1 MLANFL
7 IGLREGLEAS
17 LIVGILIAFA
27 VRSNRRPV
35 IPVIWGGVA
44 AAIALSAATG
54 AFLLFGLGEAGEEF
68 EPILSGALSVL
79 AAGLITWMVFWMAK
93 TARNLKSSL
102 EGNLENSFGRNSF
115 AVALV
120 AFFAVA
126 REGVETALFMWAS
139 VKASGESVAATAVV
153 ILGILVATGLGWLF
167 YRGALS
173 LNLRVFFQWTGAAL
187 ILVAAGILAYGI
199 HEFQE
204 VGLLPETVVV
214 YDASAIL
221 GKDTIVG
228 SLLYGLFSYRA
239 NPTVLEIMVWFAYVV
254 PVMTTF
260 VRGHILARR
269 TSPATA

>member
-27 VRSNRRPV
+27 VRSDRRSV
-35 IPVIWGGVA
+35 IPAIWSGVA

-54 AFLLFGLGEAGEEF
+54 AVLMYGLGEAGDAI
-68 EPILSGALSVL
+68 EPILSGALSIL
-79 AAGLITWMVFWMAK
+79 AAVLITWMVFWMAK
-93 TARNLKSSL
+93 TARNLKGSL
-102 EGNLENSFGRNSF
+102 EGSLENSFGRSGF

-139 VKASGESVAATAVV
+139 VKASGETIAALTVL
-153 ILGILVATGLGWLF
+153 IIGILVATGLGWLF
-167 YRGALS
+167 YRGALT

-204 VGLLPETVVV
+204 VGFLPETFVV
-214 YDASAIL
+214 YDASAWL
-221 GKDTIVG
+221 GHETIIG
-228 SLLYGLFSYRA
+228 SLLYGLFSYRP
-239 NPTVLEIMVWFAYVV
+239 NPTVLEIAVWFGYVV
-254 PVMTTF
+254 PVMALF
-260 VRGHILARR
+260 IRGNVLTRKPV
-269 TSPATA
+269 SKG